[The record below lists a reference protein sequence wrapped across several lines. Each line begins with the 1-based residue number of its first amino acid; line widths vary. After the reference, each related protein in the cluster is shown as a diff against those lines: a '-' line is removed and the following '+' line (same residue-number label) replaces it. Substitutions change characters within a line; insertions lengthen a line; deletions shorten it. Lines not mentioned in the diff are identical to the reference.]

1 MPGGE
6 TIGDI
11 DSVFFALLTLSVM
24 VLSAALHALQ
34 IEGYG
39 PGAVERVGLGAL
51 TVLPSE
57 NPRRAAFS
65 VLCFSISA
73 ASSSSLIR
81 PRRALGPAELLLLV
95 EALDQPPT
103 PFLPDEFLRSLMR
116 NLLYGRAAGAR
127 HPYRALWRTDTH
139 GELTSENTSS
149 RHFGE

>member
-81 PRRALGPAELLLLV
+81 PRRALGPAELLLLI

-103 PFLPDEFLRSLMR
+103 PFLPDEFLRVAHAEPPLWASGRRPPSLQDIM
-116 NLLYGRAAGAR
+116 AHR
-127 HPYRALWRTDTH
+127 HPWGA
-139 GELTSENTSS
+139 N
-149 RHFGE
+149 FGEYVF